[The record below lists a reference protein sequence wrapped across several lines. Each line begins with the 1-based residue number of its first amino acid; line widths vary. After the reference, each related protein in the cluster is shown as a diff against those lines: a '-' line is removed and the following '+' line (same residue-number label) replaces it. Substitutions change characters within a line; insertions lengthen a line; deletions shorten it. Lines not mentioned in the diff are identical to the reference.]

1 MAVSAITDGTGD
13 NMTDDLLDFLL
24 GSIVGMAG
32 YFFGGLDGFM
42 QVLII
47 LTVID
52 YISGVMAAG
61 VKGELSSREGFNGI
75 KRKVLIFAF
84 VGISHVI
91 DKNFLG
97 DTATVRTAVCFFYI
111 GNEGMSIFENA
122 DKLGIPLPKILIKNF
137 KQFKEEHENDSK
149 QDNTKNYERKEKNNK

>member
-1 MAVSAITDGTGD
+1 
-13 NMTDDLLDFLL
+13 MTDDLLDFFW

-47 LTVID
+47 LTVVD
-52 YISGVMAAG
+52 YISGVMAAS

-75 KRKVLIFAF
+75 KRKVLIFAL
-84 VGISHVI
+84 VGISHVL

-97 DTATVRTAVCFFYI
+97 DTATVRTAVCLFYI

-122 DKLGIPLPKILIKNF
+122 DKLKIPLPKILIKNF
-137 KQFKEEHENDSK
+137 KQFKEEHE
-149 QDNTKNYERKEKNNK
+149 QEAEEKK